1 MKADA
6 WDNALFDGRE
16 DLYENGKE
24 ALVDGGYRHCAAQTC
39 YSAGD
44 TLPQRAR
51 QRYIFATES
60 RWRIGIC
67 MVGRAKYH
75 GVQNCTIITPSPP
88 LLLSATLPSLLS
100 NFHLAFAARRKSL
113 VAFTVFT
120 PRSRGAPPINTSCPS
135 QTSYLTPHAATSISM
150 MTHDQ
155 SRRITKKRQERGC
168 GQKERERMGRWRQRR
183 WRGNNGW

>member
-1 MKADA
+1 MRLYSRCLVVTRACEGMKADA

-24 ALVDGGYRHCAAQTC
+24 ALVDGGYRHCAAQMC

-44 TLPQRAR
+44 TLPQRVR

-60 RWRIGIC
+60 RWRMGIC
-67 MVGRAKYH
+67 NSMVGRAKYH
-75 GVQNCTIITPSPP
+75 GVHNCTIITPSPP

-120 PRSRGAPPINTSCPS
+120 PRSRGAPPINTSYAS
-135 QTSYLTPHAATSISM
+135 RTSYLTLDAANS
-150 MTHDQ
+150 DPDDDAL
-155 SRRITKKRQERGC
+155 
-168 GQKERERMGRWRQRR
+168 
-183 WRGNNGW
+183 